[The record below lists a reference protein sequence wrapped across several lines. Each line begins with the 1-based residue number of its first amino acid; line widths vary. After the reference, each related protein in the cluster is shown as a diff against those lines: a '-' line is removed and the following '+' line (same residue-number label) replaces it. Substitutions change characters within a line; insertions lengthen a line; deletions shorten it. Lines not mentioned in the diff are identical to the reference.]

1 LAITLASTVKWSVVL
16 AQGLL
21 QIVQH
26 QNPYSALLGRGPASY
41 RGFNHYGETFNNRI
55 VCASDVMI
63 FAGGHVS
70 GAHYNPAVTLG
81 VWIRGACSRLEASF
95 YFVAQ
100 GIGAIVAALV
110 AGFHLGHGPSPAAS
124 MVTPAQLTRQ
134 GLSR

>member
-1 LAITLASTVKWSVVL
+1 VVL
-16 AQGLL
+16 PQGLL

-26 QNPYSALLGRGPASY
+26 QNPFWALLGRGPASY
-41 RGFNHYGETFNNRI
+41 HGFNHYGETFNNRM

-70 GAHYNPAVTLG
+70 GAHYNAAVTLG
-81 VWIRGACSRLEASF
+81 VWIRGACRSLEASF

-110 AGFHLGHGPSPAAS
+110 GGLHLGPGPSPAAS
-124 MVTPAQLTRQ
+124 TVTPTRVTRQ